1 MTACRLGRAV
11 LACSLI
17 VLLATPVA
25 SAGTTKRLEI
35 PAAGASI
42 AVPSAWKALDASVV
56 TNSREFGRFIDEN
69 PSLRPFV
76 DQMRGPG
83 SAIKLMVFDLKLTRG
98 FATNVNVVVS
108 AGSPGVTPAQLASLY
123 EQQLRTLLPTLQ
135 GPVTTRVVSLPS
147 GKAVRASYRIG
158 FKTAGRTLTVQSLQ
172 YVVLR
177 ANKSIVLTFS
187 TLPTQARARAATFTA
202 IARSLRFG

>member
-1 MTACRLGRAV
+1 MTIRRVRHAV
-11 LACSLI
+11 VACSLLA
-17 VLLATPVA
+17 LLATPIA
-25 SAGTTKRLEI
+25 AAGATKRLEI
-35 PAAGASI
+35 PATGASI
-42 AVPSAWKALDASVV
+42 AVPATWKALDASVV
-56 TNSREFGRFIDEN
+56 TDSRAFGRFIDQN

-83 SAIKLMVFDLKLTRG
+83 SSVKLMVFDLKLTRG
-98 FATNVNVVVS
+98 FATNVNVVVG
-108 AGSPGVTPAQLASLY
+108 AGAPGVTLAQLASLY
-123 EQQLRTLLPTLQ
+123 KRQLRTLLPTLQ
-135 GPVTTRVVSLPS
+135 GPVTTGFASLPS
-147 GKAVRASYRIG
+147 GVAVRASYRIG

-187 TLPTQARARAATFTA
+187 TLPTQARARSATFTA

>member
-1 MTACRLGRAV
+1 MTARRVRHAV
-11 LACSLI
+11 LACSLLA
-17 VLLATPVA
+17 LLATPVA
-25 SAGTTKRLEI
+25 TAGATKRLEI

-42 AVPSAWKALDASVV
+42 AVPTAWKALDTSIV
-56 TNSREFGRFIDEN
+56 TNSQEFARFIDEN

-98 FATNVNVVVS
+98 FATNVNVVVG
-108 AGSPGVTPAQLASLY
+108 AGSPGVTLAQLASLY
-123 EQQLRTLLPTLQ
+123 KQQLRTLLPTLQ
-135 GPVTTRVVSLPS
+135 GPVTTGIVSLPS

-158 FKTAGRTLTVQSLQ
+158 LKTAGRTFTVQSLQ
-172 YVVLR
+172 YLVLR

-187 TLPTQARARAATFTA
+187 TLPTQARARSASFTA
-202 IARSLRFG
+202 IARSLRFA

>member
-1 MTACRLGRAV
+1 MTARRVRHAV
-11 LACSLI
+11 LACSLLA
-17 VLLATPVA
+17 LLATPVA
-25 SAGTTKRLEI
+25 SAGATKRLEI

-42 AVPSAWKALDASVV
+42 AVPTAWKALDTSIV
-56 TNSREFGRFIDEN
+56 TNSQEFTRFIDEN
-69 PSLRPFV
+69 PSLRPFA

-98 FATNVNVVVS
+98 FATNVNVVVG
-108 AGSPGVTPAQLASLY
+108 AGSPGVTLAQLASLY
-123 EQQLRTLLPTLQ
+123 KQQLRTLLPTLQ
-135 GPVTTRVVSLPS
+135 GPVTTGIVSLPS

-158 FKTAGRTLTVQSLQ
+158 FKTAGRTFIVQSLQ

-187 TLPTQARARAATFTA
+187 TLPTQARARSATFTA
-202 IARSLRFG
+202 IARSLRFA